1 MTTTRQHIEDL
12 DVEAWAGLT
21 RRAAADAIAAAG
33 TKAPAELVRVAAMS
47 ERELVE
53 HRSQNGPARR
63 RLSPVMQLVEADHL
77 RRLAEADAANAAQGK
92 LDAESAAAM
101 ARAEAQQSAQAA
113 AVARDQVRELQAQA
127 AQKERERTAERA
139 AHEHSMQQLRSEL
152 AQARTD
158 AATEI
163 AVAREQIAA
172 VQAVAEQRTTER
184 TDERSAHEQAIQQI
198 RSELKQVRADT
209 DSEIASA
216 RAQVIAA
223 QAVAEQRTT
232 ERTEERGVHE
242 QALQQLRG
250 EVAQVRA
257 DADAEFA
264 AVRGRAAAEVARV
277 GEAADAEVGRAHA
290 AAQEAIGRAQ
300 AAEARAAQP
309 QLLTIP
315 IPPLGIRAET
325 NDIENALNA
334 LQQIDHVL
342 EVGMA
347 DHGES
352 DVTLDVELMRSLVW
366 IVQEHA
372 VFLSNESRSESESF
386 WGDSAAEAAAGYAAA
401 AADAFRRFL
410 WRIRIVSER
419 LRSRDRAPDVE
430 IVGVVTEMLA
440 DPWVAHML
448 SRDDRP

>member
-12 DVEAWAGLT
+12 DIESWAALT
-21 RRAAADAIAAAG
+21 RRAAADAVAAAG
-33 TKAPAELVRVAAMS
+33 DKAPAELVRVAAMS

-53 HRSQNGPARR
+53 QRSRNGPARR

-77 RRLAEADAANAAQGK
+77 RRLAEAGAANAGQGK

-101 ARAEAQQSAQAA
+101 ARAEAEQSAQAA
-113 AVARDQVRELQAQA
+113 SVARDQVREVQAQA
-127 AQKERERTAERA
+127 AQKERESAAERT
-139 AHEHSMQQLRSEL
+139 AHEHDIQQLRNEL
-152 AQARTD
+152 AKVRTD

-172 VQAVAEQRTTER
+172 AQTVAELRTTER
-184 TDERSAHEQAIQQI
+184 TEERAAHEQAIQQV
-198 RSELKQVRADT
+198 RNELKQVRADT
-209 DSEIASA
+209 DSEIAAA

-232 ERTEERGVHE
+232 ERTEERGAHE
-242 QALQQLRG
+242 DALQQLRG

-264 AVRGRAAAEVARV
+264 AVRGRAAADVARV
-277 GEAADAEVGRAHA
+277 GEAADAEVARAHA

-300 AAEARAAQP
+300 TAEARAVSP

-325 NDIENALNA
+325 SDIENALNA

-347 DHGES
+347 DRGGS
-352 DVTLDVELMRSLVW
+352 DVTLDVDLMRNLVW

-372 VFLSNESRSESESF
+372 VYLSNESREEPESF
-386 WGDSAAEAAAGYAAA
+386 MGDSAAEAAAAYAAA

-419 LRSRDRAPDVE
+419 LRSRDRGPDDE
-430 IVGVVTEMLA
+430 IVDVVTAMLA
-440 DPWVAHML
+440 DPWVAHLL

>member
-1 MTTTRQHIEDL
+1 MTTTRRHIEDL
-12 DVEAWAGLT
+12 DVEAWAALT
-21 RRAAADAIAAAG
+21 RRAAADAVAAAG

-47 ERELVE
+47 ERELIE
-53 HRSQNGPARR
+53 HRSRNGPARR
-63 RLSPVMQLVEADHL
+63 RLSPVMRLVEADHL
-77 RRLAEADAANAAQGK
+77 RRLAEAAAADAGQGK
-92 LDAESAAAM
+92 RDAESEAAM

-113 AVARDQVRELQAQA
+113 AVARDQVREVQAQA

-139 AHEHSMQQLRSEL
+139 THEHAIQQLRSEL
-152 AQARTD
+152 AQVRAD

-163 AVAREQIAA
+163 AVAHEQIA
-172 VQAVAEQRTTER
+172 
-184 TDERSAHEQAIQQI
+184 
-198 RSELKQVRADT
+198 
-209 DSEIASA
+209 
-216 RAQVIAA
+216 AA

-232 ERTEERGVHE
+232 ERTEERGAHE

-250 EVAQVRA
+250 EIAQVRA

-264 AVRGRAAAEVARV
+264 AVRGRAAADVARAE
-277 GEAADAEVGRAHA
+277 EAADAEVARAHT

-300 AAEARAAQP
+300 AAEARAASP

-315 IPPLGIRAET
+315 IPPLGIRSQT
-325 NDIENALNA
+325 RDIENALNA

-347 DHGES
+347 NHGES

-372 VFLSNESRSESESF
+372 VFLSNEPHNEPQSF
-386 WGDSAAEAAAGYAAA
+386 MGDSAAEAAAVYAAA
-401 AADAFRRFL
+401 ADDAFRRFL

-430 IVGVVTEMLA
+430 IVDVVTAMLA

-448 SRDDRP
+448 SREEGP